1 MKRFILFVL
10 LLLTCAAALAQNE
23 KYEQRY
29 NLLVSKLGPAG
40 VGVETVLDN
49 WAQADSTDAGM
60 LMGRFNFYFTKAQSM
75 QVVIKPSDRYL
86 GMEPIL
92 TVKDS
97 TGADIH
103 YYQEMSYD
111 DELYGMA
118 IQAADKLVSFYPDRL
133 DFRFLKANAY
143 IAYEKES
150 PDMATAYL
158 MSLIDEDSR
167 NAVQWIYEEQKVED
181 SFFADAMLE
190 YCFSFYSIG
199 SPSALDAFHKISLK
213 MYELNP
219 DNPAYLNNIGTY
231 YLIAKQDYKTALKHY
246 NKVLKTWPEDY
257 TAIKNCVLL
266 SRKQKNLKQE
276 KKYLH
281 MLVKYGPEKEKIVA
295 EARLKQIVK

>member
-1 MKRFILFVL
+1 MKRFISVVL
-10 LLLTCAAALAQNE
+10 LLLTCAAASAQNE

-49 WAQADSTDAGM
+49 WAKADSTDAGM

-167 NAVQWIYEEQKVED
+167 NAVQWTYEEQKVED

-276 KKYLH
+276 KKYLQ

-295 EARLKQIVK
+295 EARLKQIAK